1 MGPTIEDKEIQLT
14 IQGQTISSNFGTLN
28 SAQYNLEQ
36 LLSSGIKNEVFKK
49 DVMSDEHQII
59 MNDLAETSYKEY
71 VAFKKHPQFLP
82 YLEKMSTLQYYAK
95 TNIGS
100 RPSKRSTSDQLKF
113 SDLRAIPFV
122 GSWSQLKQ
130 NVPGFFGVG
139 TALKKYE
146 DAGAFDKVQDLYNQ
160 SDFFKALLENSVMSL
175 TKSFFELTAYMADD
189 CEFGEF
195 WQLIYQEYKTSKR
208 LLLKITGHKELMENY
223 PDGKAS
229 IEVREDIVL
238 PLLTIQQFALRKI
251 QELQKND
258 EQNSEA
264 LEVYQKMVT
273 RSLFG
278 NINASRNS
286 A

>member
-1 MGPTIEDKEIQLT
+1 
-14 IQGQTISSNFGTLN
+14 
-28 SAQYNLEQ
+28 
-36 LLSSGIKNEVFKK
+36 
-49 DVMSDEHQII
+49 
-59 MNDLAETSYKEY
+59 
-71 VAFKKHPQFLP
+71 
-82 YLEKMSTLQYYAK
+82 MSTLQYYAK

-189 CEFGEF
+189 HEFGEF

-208 LLLKITGHKELMENY
+208 LLFKNY
-223 PDGKAS
+223 GSQGINGKLS
-229 IEVREDIVL
+229 RW
-238 PLLTIQQFALRKI
+238 K
-251 QELQKND
+251 
-258 EQNSEA
+258 
-264 LEVYQKMVT
+264 
-273 RSLFG
+273 SL
-278 NINASRNS
+278 N
-286 A
+286 